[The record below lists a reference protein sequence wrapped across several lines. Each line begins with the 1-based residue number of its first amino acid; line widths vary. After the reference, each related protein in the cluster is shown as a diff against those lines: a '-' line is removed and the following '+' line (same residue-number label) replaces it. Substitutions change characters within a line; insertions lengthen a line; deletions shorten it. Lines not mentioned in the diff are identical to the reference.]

1 MFSFWILKL
10 FSSFPSFQW
19 FLETCSLGV
28 CLNELVQ
35 LEHNEISIQ
44 CKLKAAH
51 ALFYALDC
59 CKDGIIVTGPNHDI
73 QFINHAIEK
82 LLGFR
87 LEDVLGK
94 SAHDLQR
101 SDSFKADI
109 VESIN
114 MQVNKGK
121 VFSLFSLF
129 FIRCM
134 KKNYL
139 NYEFILCEGM
149 GRNYFPQKKIWWM
162 HTIMEQNIS
171 HRVSQRVSYSKFS
184 TSVIQYLFKRWFTSV
199 SIL

>member
-1 MFSFWILKL
+1 
-10 FSSFPSFQW
+10 
-19 FLETCSLGV
+19 
-28 CLNELVQ
+28 
-35 LEHNEISIQ
+35 
-44 CKLKAAH
+44 
-51 ALFYALDC
+51 LDC

-149 GRNYFPQKKIWWM
+149 GRNYFPQKKIW
-162 HTIMEQNIS
+162 
-171 HRVSQRVSYSKFS
+171 
-184 TSVIQYLFKRWFTSV
+184 
-199 SIL
+199 